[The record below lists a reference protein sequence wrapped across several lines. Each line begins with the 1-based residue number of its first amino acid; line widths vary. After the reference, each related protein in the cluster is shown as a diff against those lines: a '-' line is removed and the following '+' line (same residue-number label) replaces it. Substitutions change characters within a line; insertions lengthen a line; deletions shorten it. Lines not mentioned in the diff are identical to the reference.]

1 MRRPAC
7 GTPLPPP
14 ALRLAASSATRCR
27 PPPLRASWLL
37 CFALEMSARVL
48 AGGHVELRACVA
60 RSTQAPPH
68 ELLLALRLRGGAKS
82 KPSRPRSWKEQSTH
96 HAAVRKHSIRV
107 RRGKNEQAAT
117 YTKEARDNLRRV
129 HAARRLREIE
139 ETEKRMER
147 LKEERASDF
156 NHQLRLEYMRANEEA
171 DRRHNEKYQ
180 TLEDYSDSVERQ
192 LEELRQ
198 KRGESRGLTVPEWRD
213 GGHTNFWREVDKEVA
228 DEVDD
233 LENPSKVCVCVFPF
247 VPLVLIRGHLHVSS
261 CSCASSCACACL

>member
-1 MRRPAC
+1 
-7 GTPLPPP
+7 
-14 ALRLAASSATRCR
+14 
-27 PPPLRASWLL
+27 
-37 CFALEMSARVL
+37 
-48 AGGHVELRACVA
+48 
-60 RSTQAPPH
+60 
-68 ELLLALRLRGGAKS
+68 
-82 KPSRPRSWKEQSTH
+82 
-96 HAAVRKHSIRV
+96 
-107 RRGKNEQAAT
+107 
-117 YTKEARDNLRRV
+117 
-129 HAARRLREIE
+129 
-139 ETEKRMER
+139 
-147 LKEERASDF
+147 
-156 NHQLRLEYMRANEEA
+156 MRANEEA